1 MGMALELAELRS
13 FVVLANYLHFG
24 QAAEALHLSQ
34 PALTKQIQ
42 RLEAK
47 VAGPLLTRGYRG
59 VTLTPAG
66 EILRDRARNLLREA
80 EIAEQMVRLAVRGKA
95 GLLRIGFGIA
105 SLGAGLPDILTRF
118 RQHFPEVQVAMRD
131 MSTPDQI
138 EALEQGEID
147 VGFVRLPVER
157 PELVTLP
164 VLEEMLVAAIP
175 RGMSYRKGLSSLHD
189 EPFVVISR
197 SVSASFFDHLV
208 QTCRAAGFSPRIV
221 QEVNELFTV
230 LNLVQAGVGVSLVPR
245 STRLMR
251 VPGVRLLAPGVPEAK
266 WKIGLAW
273 RKLDQSDALVRSFIS
288 LARRPRGAKPPGT
301 PRHASPYQK
310 LRAL

>member
-1 MGMALELAELRS
+1 MALELSELRA
-13 FVVLANYLHFG
+13 FFVLANHLHFG
-24 QAAEALHLSQ
+24 QAAEALHISQ

-42 RLEAK
+42 RLEVK
-47 VAGPLLTRGYRG
+47 VAGPLLVRGYRR

-66 EILRDRARNLLREA
+66 EILRDRTRSLLREA
-80 EIAEQMVRLAVRGKA
+80 EIAEQMTRLAVNGKA

-105 SLGAGLPDILTRF
+105 SLAAGLPGILMRF
-118 RQHFPEVQVAMRD
+118 RQHFPEVQVSMRD

-138 EALEQGEID
+138 EALEQGDID

-157 PELVTLP
+157 AELVTVP
-164 VLEEMLVAAIP
+164 VLEEMLVAAVP
-175 RGMSYRKGLSSLHD
+175 RGMSYRKGLAGLRN

-230 LNLVQAGVGVSLVPR
+230 LNLVQSGVGVSLVPR
-245 STRLMR
+245 SASLMR
-251 VPGVRLLAPGVPEAK
+251 VPDVRLLDTNLAEAK
-266 WKIGLAW
+266 WRIGLAW
-273 RKLDQSDALVRSFIS
+273 RKLGQSDPLVQNFVS
-288 LARRPRGAKPPGT
+288 LARRPHDAAPTGS
-301 PRHASPYQK
+301 PRH
-310 LRAL
+310 

>member
-1 MGMALELAELRS
+1 MALELSELRS
-13 FVVLANYLHFG
+13 FVVLADHLHFG
-24 QAAEALHLSQ
+24 QAAEALHVSQ

-42 RLEAK
+42 RLEDK
-47 VAGPLLTRGYRG
+47 VTGPLLIRGYRR
-59 VTLTPAG
+59 VSLTPAG
-66 EILRDRARNLLREA
+66 EILRDRARSLLRDA
-80 EIAEQMVRLAVRGKA
+80 EIAEQMARLAVNGKA

-105 SLGAGLPDILTRF
+105 SLAAGLPEILTRF
-118 RQHFPEVQVAMRD
+118 RQHFPDVQVTMRD
-131 MSTPDQI
+131 MSTPGQI
-138 EALEQGEID
+138 EALERGDID

-157 PELVTLP
+157 PDLVTLP
-164 VLEEMLVAAIP
+164 VLEEMLVAAVP
-175 RGMSYRKGLSSLHD
+175 RGMPYRKGLSSLRN

-197 SVSASFFDHLV
+197 SVSTSFFDHLV

-251 VPGVRLLAPGVPEAK
+251 VPHVRLLDTGVAEAK

-273 RKLDQSDALVRSFIS
+273 RKRDQSDSLVRNFIS
-288 LARRPRGAKPPGT
+288 LARRPRSAD
-301 PRHASPYQK
+301 
-310 LRAL
+310 